1 MLVVLVFTLALTGLG
16 LMSARLAMGGE
27 ALARNQLDHQIAH
40 QAAEAALRDA
50 ERDLLQ
56 AKAGQP
62 GLAPCQRSAQERP
75 VLQHLSAFTP
85 TCTGGQ
91 CRRDEATTRAVHYGN
106 ADAAALGEVWWHPSK
121 GGRWN
126 NIAAADKQ
134 GNCNGFTGGVP
145 LGTYTGAPALGGV
158 AFQPEYMIELVD
170 RSDVAFRITARG
182 FGLRANTEVVLQ
194 TYFRVPSI

>member
-1 MLVVLVFTLALTGLG
+1 MPSVTCCKPRRGSPGWRLASAVLR
-16 LMSARLAMGGE
+16 SARCC
-27 ALARNQLDHQIAH
+27 NT
-40 QAAEAALRDA
+40 
-50 ERDLLQ
+50 
-56 AKAGQP
+56 
-62 GLAPCQRSAQERP
+62 CRP
-75 VLQHLSAFTP
+75 FTP
-85 TCTGGQ
+85 ACTGGQ